1 MERRQANEVR
11 PWSRGLLKKVWEWK
25 EEKGG
30 VILNQLRRLGA
41 SVDHSRTVFTMDEQ
55 RGKAVTEAFVQMY
68 EKGIIYRS
76 TRLVNW
82 SSALNTCISDIEV
95 DHWEIPGRT
104 MRAVPGHDPD
114 KKYEF
119 GTLTSFAYKVKGSDE
134 EVVVATT
141 RLETMLGDVAV
152 AVHPKDPRYAHLHGK
167 ELVHPYFPDRKVI
180 VVTDDILVDMEFGTG
195 AVKITPAHD
204 PNDYECGKRHS
215 LPQISI
221 LNDDGTINANGGKF
235 QGMMRFDVR
244 DALNKELEELGLHR
258 GKVDNPM
265 SIGTCS
271 RSKDI
276 VEPRLKPQWFVDCKE
291 LAKRSVDAVRGGDLK
306 IVPNFH
312 EKTWFRWLDNI
323 RDWCVSRQ
331 LWWGHRIPA
340 YEIKR
345 KDGAPVTC
353 DPWVVART
361 EVEALTKAAER
372 LGVSP
377 DEVIL
382 EQDEDVLDTWFSSGL
397 FPFASFGWPDVS
409 SKDMPAFF
417 PGTLLETGHDIL
429 FFWVARMVMMSL
441 CLQDKLPFETVYLH
455 AMVRDKHGRKMS
467 KSLGNVIDPVEV
479 IEGVTLAA
487 LNEKLRKGNLPEK
500 EIEKAT
506 KGQQMDFPNGIP
518 ECGAD
523 ALRFGLLAYTV
534 QGRDVNLDINRVLA
548 YRQFCNKL
556 WQSTRFAM
564 MNLGDDFT
572 PDEDFAGKVARG
584 DANFTCT
591 TTGY

>member
-1 MERRQANEVR
+1 MRVAISRSCPTFTKRRGSA
-11 PWSRGLLKKVWEWK
+11 G
-25 EEKGG
+25 
-30 VILNQLRRLGA
+30 
-41 SVDHSRTVFTMDEQ
+41 
-55 RGKAVTEAFVQMY
+55 
-68 EKGIIYRS
+68 S
-76 TRLVNW
+76 TI
-82 SSALNTCISDIEV
+82 SA
-95 DHWEIPGRT
+95 
-104 MRAVPGHDPD
+104 
-114 KKYEF
+114 
-119 GTLTSFAYKVKGSDE
+119 
-134 EVVVATT
+134 
-141 RLETMLGDVAV
+141 
-152 AVHPKDPRYAHLHGK
+152 
-167 ELVHPYFPDRKVI
+167 
-180 VVTDDILVDMEFGTG
+180 TG
-195 AVKITPAHD
+195 A
-204 PNDYECGKRHS
+204 
-215 LPQISI
+215 
-221 LNDDGTINANGGKF
+221 
-235 QGMMRFDVR
+235 
-244 DALNKELEELGLHR
+244 
-258 GKVDNPM
+258 
-265 SIGTCS
+265 
-271 RSKDI
+271 
-276 VEPRLKPQWFVDCKE
+276 
-291 LAKRSVDAVRGGDLK
+291 
-306 IVPNFH
+306 
-312 EKTWFRWLDNI
+312 
-323 RDWCVSRQ
+323 SRQ

-584 DANFTCT
+584 DANLAVHDHWVLGRLAKAVRESNEGMEAFNLRL
-591 TTGY
+591 